1 MPALRSLQLTSP
13 MMTGT
18 DVKRLQRKLKID
30 PDGEYGPITAR
41 SVRSSKRRLG
51 FAPSKWDTGA
61 TPFYQEL
68 LYGSRATPADYAARA
83 KKVAAADAK
92 ASKAAAKN
100 GGGRLQ
106 AANWLLEREGRHE
119 NGTPNRA
126 DWLDK
131 WQIANGHPRF
141 GSPREE
147 GWPWCGVAVWA
158 AYKYGAGV
166 LLDGRLR
173 STDFIFTASAANTEH
188 MFRVPLR
195 QAKKGDLVLLFKR
208 GQHVGMVAAD
218 YRGGALAT
226 IEGNTS
232 PGAAGSQ
239 SNGGGIFRRNRAA
252 SEVVAIVRV
261 RT

>member
-1 MPALRSLQLTSP
+1 
-13 MMTGT
+13 MTGS
-18 DVKRLQRKLKID
+18 DVKRLQRKLGID
-30 PDGEYGPITAR
+30 ADGEYGPITAQA
-41 SVRSSKRRLG
+41 VTSSKLHLG
-51 FAPSKWDTGA
+51 FAPSKLETGA

-68 LYGSRATPADYAARA
+68 LYGKRSAPADYAARA
-83 KKVAAADAK
+83 KKIAAADAK
-92 ASKAAAKN
+92 AAKAAAKN
-100 GGGRLQ
+100 GGGRLK

-119 NGTPNRA
+119 NKVPNRA

-131 WQIANGHPRF
+131 WQVANGHPRF
-141 GSPREE
+141 GSPGEE
-147 GWPWCGVAVWA
+147 GWPWCGVACWA

-166 LLDGRLR
+166 VLDGRLR
-173 STDFIFTASAANTEH
+173 STDFIFTASAANTER
-188 MFRVPLR
+188 MFRVPLK

-218 YRGGALAT
+218 YKGGALAT

-232 PGAAGSQ
+232 AGSSGSQ

-252 SEVVAIVRV
+252 SDVVAIVRV